1 MSVFDGQ
8 EPHIKV
14 KADRIL
20 DLFRV
25 ALQGAKGDRD
35 VALLYMCGFLT
46 HARDY
51 IIEKTGMHPNTAER
65 DIQENASKAGY
76 ELATSLLVEDFSK
89 WKESH
94 AEVAPESN
102 IVLAPG

>member
-14 KADRIL
+14 KADRVL

-25 ALQGAKGDRD
+25 ALNGAKGDRD

-51 IIEKTGMHPNTAER
+51 LIEKTGMHPNTAER
-65 DIQENASKAGY
+65 DIQEHAKTSGF
-76 ELATSLLVEDFSK
+76 ELATSLLVEDFGK
-89 WKESH
+89 WKASH
-94 AEVAPESN
+94 EKPATNSGIE
-102 IVLAPG
+102 IVPG